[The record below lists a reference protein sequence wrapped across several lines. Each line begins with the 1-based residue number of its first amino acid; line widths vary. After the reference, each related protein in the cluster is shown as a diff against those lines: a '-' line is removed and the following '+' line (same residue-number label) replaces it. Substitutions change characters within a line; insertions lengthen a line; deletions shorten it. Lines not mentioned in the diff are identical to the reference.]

1 MVAALWKF
9 HDAKIALVLLAIVS
23 LTAILGANIRPD
35 KSYKANEQNITIGLL
50 PPGSTME
57 LPGKVYSETG
67 FFQNL
72 GFGNPTIQ
80 TEFTETTTTTFWLG
94 TDRYGRDL
102 LSRIMGGAAV
112 SLLVGLISLL
122 ISLSIGITL
131 GLAAGYFGGTVDKVI
146 LWFIQV
152 IWSIPTLLMVMAITY
167 VLGKGIN
174 QVFIAVGLT
183 MWVEVARVIRGETL
197 KVKNEQYILAARSM
211 GFSSMYILFKEILPN
226 VLPPVIVVASANFA
240 TAILLES
247 GLSFLGIGAQIPT
260 PSWGGIIRD
269 HLFYLTTPSYFA
281 PLIPGLAIALLVW
294 SFMTLGNRLKELI

>member
-9 HDAKIALVLLAIVS
+9 HDAKIALALLAIVS

-183 MWVEVARVIRGETL
+183 MWVEIARVVRGQVLSVREKEYVEAGKAL
-197 KVKNEQYILAARSM
+197 
-211 GFSSMYILFKEILPN
+211 GFSSGRIILRHVLPN
-226 VLPPVIVVASANFA
+226 
-240 TAILLES
+240 
-247 GLSFLGIGAQIPT
+247 
-260 PSWGGIIRD
+260 II
-269 HLFYLTTPSYFA
+269 
-281 PLIPGLAIALLVW
+281 
-294 SFMTLGNRLKELI
+294 